1 MEPVPDVHALSLHLK
16 RLQFTGFTLVPQALA
31 PTHLARV
38 RERLDELFRDHANVP
53 TAVEDFRR
61 TSLAGSGSIDINRLF
76 ELDPV
81 FEDLMDRPTVLPIIQ
96 ASLGYDATLCCDA
109 TGNFRA
115 SRSRAATLWHRDGG
129 PYLRLTYFLDDI
141 AEHNGATAFLPGSHL
156 SSEPPPPWAN
166 HNGQPRR
173 LPGMVYATGPAG
185 ACLLNNTNLWH
196 TNTPNESNQPRRVIW
211 LLFKPS
217 QVEFASH
224 DEMKSTAAYIASQ
237 ADPRRRALM
246 GLTD

>member
-16 RLQFTGFTLVPQALA
+16 RLQFTGFTLVSQALA